1 MMRQAHWIRGNAQER
16 MPSRMVAF
24 DTESRSRRNG
34 DMAAQEWR
42 VGCAISWRTDLKTG
56 DHCEAHVFETALDLW
71 SWVSDFC
78 HAGTRTVVWAHNL
91 SHDVRISQALT
102 ILPRLGFTLE
112 WCNLDQN
119 VSSMTWRSDHGTL
132 VFADTYTWVPLPLG
146 SMAPLVGVIK
156 FTMPQENHDDELWAT

>member
-24 DTESRSRRNG
+24 APESRSRRNG
-34 DMAAQEWR
+34 DMEAQEWR
-42 VGCAISWRTDLKTG
+42 VGCAIRWRTDLKPG

-78 HAGTRTVVWAHNL
+78 HACTRTVVWAHNL

-132 VFADTYTWVPLPLG
+132 VSADTHTWLPLP
-146 SMAPLVGVIK
+146 PR
-156 FTMPQENHDDELWAT
+156 TMPPFLVLIHSHIPHT